1 MPKHEFGLMEKT
13 PRLHARYDKY
23 EPEKYRCLE
32 IEDYDIEPL
41 LMDVQEIP
49 CFYHTRQKPGT
60 GLAYC
65 GITLIPPESAEAF
78 YRCFMRM
85 AAIVSARSSGSLK
98 ERGTRGNMSSI
109 LGYNERK

>member
-41 LMDVQEIP
+41 FMDVQEIP

-78 YRCFMRM
+78 LSVLHAHGGDRFRPL
-85 AAIVSARSSGSLK
+85 IGLFERARDEGK
-98 ERGTRGNMSSI
+98 YVIHFGI
-109 LGYNERK
+109 